1 MSLYLPHVKNVAVPA
16 INIIAVQNQI
26 AVASIEVSM
35 HFRFHLHHLQ
45 ILNAPQLRME
55 KSLEMTLTDDF
66 FMHFLFYPFSV
77 NYCNAIS
84 IISMCILHP
93 DCNIRRHV
101 LFFFYI
107 CINNIAF

>member
-45 ILNAPQLRME
+45 ILNAPHLRME

-66 FMHFLFYPFSV
+66 FHAFSFLYIFCQLLQCYL
-77 NYCNAIS
+77 NYLYVYITS
-84 IISMCILHP
+84 WLH
-93 DCNIRRHV
+93 NS
-101 LFFFYI
+101 
-107 CINNIAF
+107 